1 MPFSP
6 LDFVRRML
14 DECRFVTDR
23 VAGISRANFSAD
35 ETLKRA
41 LVRSLEIIGEAAAR
55 VPDDIRSRLSGIDWQ
70 SVASLREGPDNG
82 YFEVDDDVVW
92 DTVSDTL
99 PELRRVLEQ
108 HLSPP
113 REHDIVYDAVLAE
126 RVRKLLQ
133 RRKGI
138 TESRMFGG
146 VAYLL
151 NGHMCCGVREEFLIL
166 HLGEPGAA
174 RAVDEEE
181 HVHEVDFTSKPFK
194 SMVCVSVGG
203 YRSDQ
208 DLRTWVTRAAAYVKK
223 LPPK

>member
-1 MPFSP
+1 
-6 LDFVRRML
+6 ML
-14 DECRFVTDR
+14 DECRFASDR
-23 VAGISRANFSAD
+23 LAGISRADFGAD

-41 LVRSLEIIGEAAAR
+41 LARSLEVIGEAAAR
-55 VPDDIRSRLSGIDWQ
+55 VPEDVRSRLSGIEWQ
-70 SVASLREGPDNG
+70 TVADMRGRPGNR
-82 YFEVDDDVVW
+82 YFEVDYDVVW
-92 DTVSDTL
+92 DTASDTL
-99 PELRRVLEQ
+99 PELRRVLEE
-108 HLSPP
+108 HLFPP
-113 REHDIVYDAVLAE
+113 REQAIVYDAVLAE
-126 RVRKLLQ
+126 RVRQLLQ

-174 RAVDEEE
+174 RAVEGDE
-181 HVHEVDFTSKPFK
+181 HVHAVDFTPKPFK

-208 DLRTWVTRAAAYVKK
+208 DLRTWVTRAVAHVKK